1 MPRLQQLAE
10 NIWAVSTNHSFLG
23 MHLGTRMTV
32 VRLAGGGLWLHS
44 PVAMSADLRQELDAL
59 GPVRHI
65 VCPNLY
71 HHVYAREAVAAYP
84 QAMLHGPHA
93 LRRKR
98 KDLPFAADLS
108 DTPHLDWLNDLAPL
122 VIRGCMLQE
131 TVFFHQPSRTLVT
144 SDLVENFESSPH
156 WLTRMYLKLCG
167 LEGKI
172 TWGGPYRLLYRN
184 RKAARACIDR
194 LLEWPFERVVIAHG
208 DLILRDAHESI
219 ERGMAWLK
227 A

>member
-1 MPRLQQLAE
+1 MPQLQQIAD
-10 NIWAVSTNHSFLG
+10 NIWTVAAQHAFLG

-32 VRLAGGGLWLHS
+32 VRLASGGLWLHS
-44 PVAMSADLRQELDAL
+44 PVA
-59 GPVRHI
+59 
-65 VCPNLY
+65 
-71 HHVYAREAVAAYP
+71 AYP
-84 QAMLHGPHA
+84 NATLHGPHA

-98 KDLPFAADLS
+98 KDLPFSADLS
-108 DTPHLDWLNDLAPL
+108 DTPHPDWLNDLAPL
-122 VIRGCMLQE
+122 VIRGCLLQE
-131 TVFFHQPSRTLVT
+131 TVFFHQRSRTLIA
-144 SDLVENFESSPH
+144 SDLVENFKTSPH
-156 WLTRMYLKLCG
+156 WLTRMYLKVCG

-184 RKAARACIDR
+184 RQAARACIDR

-208 DLILRDAHESI
+208 DLILRDAHLSI